1 MANEFIARKGLISL
15 GDSQITGS
23 LETTSN
29 LNIEGSGSFGNNKF
43 LIGSN
48 VPSNASSGFNST
60 WEFTNTGNTSQ
71 ILLRPAGNQ
80 SGFNSAYWGAIQ
92 NTGYTV
98 QLLAGNYTQ
107 LQFGKRPGS
116 SPTIWAR
123 LNNDGFSIGGSTNAT
138 QKLDVRGNIKSSGFV
153 TASGNLITEANI
165 TASGHVSASTYY
177 GDGSN
182 LTGISSDPFP
192 YTGDAVISG
201 SLEVSNPQTSSQFI
215 KIEYN
220 QSDDYRTRLTVDG
233 PRVGTWDG
241 GGEIMLKRSINT
253 PGDGGTLLL
262 SGFGS
267 TGNNTP
273 HIQSSTSE
281 LVFADALVPNANGSY
296 NLGLSSRKWGTLWG
310 SNLDIKSTSTSSPT
324 VTISGS
330 NSLAGNYA
338 LKVTNTSGADILNVE
353 NDGMSVL
360 EPIHPTKHFK

>member
-15 GDSQITGS
+15 GDTTITGS

-29 LNIEGSGSFGNNKF
+29 LNVNGSGSFGNNKF

-80 SGFNSAYWGAIQ
+80 SGYNSAYWGAIQ

-107 LQFGKRPGS
+107 LQFGKSPGS

-123 LNNDGFSIGGSTNAT
+123 LNNDGFSIGGSTNAAE
-138 QKLDVRGNIKSSGFV
+138 KLDIRGNIKTSGFV

-192 YTGDAVISG
+192 YTGDV
-201 SLEVSNPQTSSQFI
+201 
-215 KIEYN
+215 
-220 QSDDYRTRLTVDG
+220 
-233 PRVGTWDG
+233 
-241 GGEIMLKRSINT
+241 EIT
-253 PGDGGTLLL
+253 
-262 SGFGS
+262 
-267 TGNNTP
+267 
-273 HIQSSTSE
+273 
-281 LVFADALVPNANGSY
+281 
-296 NLGLSSRKWGTLWG
+296 G
-310 SNLDIKSTSTSSPT
+310 SN
-324 VTISGS
+324 
-330 NSLAGNYA
+330 
-338 LKVTNTSGADILNVE
+338 
-353 NDGMSVL
+353 
-360 EPIHPTKHFK
+360 